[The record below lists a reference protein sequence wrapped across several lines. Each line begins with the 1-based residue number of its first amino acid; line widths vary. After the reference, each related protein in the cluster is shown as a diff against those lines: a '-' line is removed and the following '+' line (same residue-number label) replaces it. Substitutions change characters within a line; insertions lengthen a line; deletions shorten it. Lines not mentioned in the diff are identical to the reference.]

1 MDIIRSLDAVTSAQ
15 TGSIAAIGN
24 FDGVHLGHRAV
35 IGEAARLAKAAGR
48 KLSVL
53 TFEPHPRAFFQP
65 DGAPF
70 RLTSAETRAAKLGSL
85 GIDILFELPFDRSF
99 AEITADDFVDQ
110 VLFKDLDLAHVV
122 VGYDF
127 NYGHRRR
134 GTPEMLIE
142 RARALGRGATRLDAI
157 HETDGAVYSST
168 RARQCLMEG
177 DPRGAAAVLGSP
189 WDVIGIVER
198 GDQRGRTIG
207 FPTANLR
214 FGDLLTPCHGVYA
227 VQAKLLDDPGAGWMP
242 AVANVGRRPTVNDR
256 GVLLEVHL
264 LDRQLD
270 LYDRKVAVRF
280 VDFIRPEK
288 KFDGLDALKDQIA
301 RDADRARSLLPNSS

>member
-15 TGSIAAIGN
+15 TGSVAAIGN

-35 IGEAARLAKAAGR
+35 IGEAARLAKQLGR

-70 RLTSAETRAAKLGSL
+70 RLTSSETRAAKLASIGL
-85 GIDILFELPFDRSF
+85 DILFELPFDRSF
-99 AEITADDFVDQ
+99 AQITAERFVDH
-110 VLFKDLDLAHVV
+110 VLFEVLDLAHVV

-134 GTPEMLIE
+134 GTPEMLVD
-142 RARALGRGATRLDAI
+142 RAHELGRGATRLDAI

-189 WDVIGIVER
+189 WDVISVVEQ

-214 FGDLLTPCHGVYA
+214 FGDLLTPSHGVYA
-227 VQAKLLDDPGAGWMP
+227 VRAKVLDMPGAGWMP

-264 LDRQLD
+264 LDRQMD
-270 LYDRKVAVRF
+270 LYGRKLAIRF
-280 VDFIRPEK
+280 VDFIRPER
-288 KFDGLDALKDQIA
+288 KFDGLDALKTQIG
-301 RDADRARSLLPNSS
+301 RDADSARSLLTG

>member
-1 MDIIRSLDAVTSAQ
+1 MDIIRTLDAVTPDQ

-35 IGEAARLAKAAGR
+35 IGEAGRLAKESGH

-65 DGAPF
+65 DGIPF
-70 RLTSAETRAAKLGSL
+70 RLTSSQTRAAKLASI
-85 GIDILFELPFDRSF
+85 GIDLLFELPFDRAF
-99 AEITADDFVDQ
+99 AEITAEDFVDR
-110 VLFKDLDLAHVV
+110 VLFKELDFAHVV

-134 GTPEMLIE
+134 GTPEMLVE
-142 RARALGRGATRLDAI
+142 RARASGRGATRLDAI

-177 DPRGAAAVLGSP
+177 DPRGAASILGSP
-189 WDVIGIVER
+189 WDVIGVVER

-214 FGDLLTPCHGVYA
+214 FGDLLTPHHGVYS
-227 VQAKLLDDPGAGWMP
+227 VRAKLLDEPGARWMP

-264 LDRQLD
+264 LDREMD
-270 LYDRKVAVRF
+270 LYDRKLAVRF
-280 VDFIRPEK
+280 FDFIRPEK
-288 KFDGLDALKDQIA
+288 KFDGLDALKAQISS
-301 RDADRARSLLPNSS
+301 DAERARSLLAG